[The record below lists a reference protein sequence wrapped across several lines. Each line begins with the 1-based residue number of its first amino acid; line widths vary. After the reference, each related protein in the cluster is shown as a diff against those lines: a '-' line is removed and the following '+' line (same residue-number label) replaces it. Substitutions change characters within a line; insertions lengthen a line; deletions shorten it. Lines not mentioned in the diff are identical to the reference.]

1 MTRRL
6 PRTRRG
12 RLAAFVALALVVIAA
27 VAIGVATSALPP
39 EAGPTVNSH
48 ADNSDIYVVDTQ
60 SRELTQE
67 TVNAE
72 AREPAFSSDGEIAF
86 STDDCDECLSK
97 IHVDAGTSEVSV
109 DTTVPDLYQPSW
121 APDGRRVAVV
131 RLGLGIYVI
140 DTSSGAAKRLTAGAS
155 DETPAWS
162 PNGDWIVYVKLL
174 RNSNY
179 ELHAVHAETG
189 ERRRITQDP
198 SAQTNPAWSPD
209 GSRLAFAE
217 QQSNGKWA
225 IFTMGFDGN
234 GRRRVTGSQIS
245 AQDPSWSPDGKKIA
259 FILQESDQA
268 TVASID
274 ADGSSSAAPL
284 TEPSL
289 FPSNPTWSPDGTRIA
304 FSATVVP

>member
-1 MTRRL
+1 
-6 PRTRRG
+6 
-12 RLAAFVALALVVIAA
+12 VD
-27 VAIGVATSALPP
+27 
-39 EAGPTVNSH
+39 SH
-48 ADNSDIYVVDTQ
+48 ADHSDIYVVDTQ

-67 TVNAE
+67 TLNAE
-72 AREPAFSSDGEIAF
+72 AHEPAFSPDGEIAF
-86 STDDCDECLSK
+86 STADCDECLSE
-97 IHVDAGTSEVSV
+97 IHVDAGATEVPV
-109 DTTVPDLYQPSW
+109 DTSVQHLYQPSW

-131 RLGLGIYVI
+131 RLGFGIYVV
-140 DTSSGAAKRLTAGAS
+140 DTSNGQAKRLTAGAS

-162 PNGDWIVYVKLL
+162 PNGDWIVYVKLV

-179 ELHAVHAETG
+179 ELNAVHAETG
-189 ERRRITQDP
+189 ERRRLTQDAA
-198 SAQTNPAWSPD
+198 AQTNPAWSPD

-217 QQSNGKWA
+217 QQSNGNWS

-245 AQDPSWSPDGKKIA
+245 AQEPSWSPDGKKIA
-259 FILQESDQA
+259 FILQELDQA
-268 TVASID
+268 TVATID

-289 FPSNPTWSPDGTRIA
+289 FPSNPTWSPDGTSIA